1 MSSTKLIKYWHIAL
15 TAKVGAFY
23 MQIFQKGLI
32 V

>member
-1 MSSTKLIKYWHIAL
+1 MSSIKLFKYRHIAL

-23 MQIFQKGLI
+23 MQISQKGLI